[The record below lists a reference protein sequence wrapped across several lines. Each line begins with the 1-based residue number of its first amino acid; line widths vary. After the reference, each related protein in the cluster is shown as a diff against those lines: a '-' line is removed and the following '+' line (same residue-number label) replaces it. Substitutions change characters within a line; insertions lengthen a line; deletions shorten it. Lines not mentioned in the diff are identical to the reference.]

1 MISIDTAASR
11 VLFDRKSLIKLIV
24 PLIAE
29 QFLLICVGMADTMMV
44 SSVGEAAVSGISL
57 VDQINNLL
65 IQLFAALAAGGSVVC
80 AQYIGKRDEENASHS
95 AKQLVYS
102 ATLLAL
108 VIGAVAIAFN
118 APIID
123 MIYGALDA
131 DVRTNAITYFYLTA
145 ASFPFLA
152 LYNASAAL
160 MRAKGNSRISLI
172 LSLVMNAINIVGNAF
187 LIYIVH
193 LGVAGAAIATL
204 VSRIVGAV
212 VMTYLLTKPDKDMYL
227 KNIFSYRPDGAMIRK
242 ILHIG
247 IPNGVENCMF
257 HLGRLMVAGLVASF
271 GTAAIAAN
279 AVCGSVCGIPAIPG
293 SAIGMALVTVV
304 GQCIGA
310 GESKQAEVY
319 TRKLMVLSYVL
330 SAVMNIIMYA
340 FADPIVRIY
349 NISAEATDIAVIITK
364 SFAIASVLFWPASF
378 VLPNALRAAGDVRF
392 AMVISMISMWTMRVA
407 GSYVLGGWLGWGVYG
422 TWAGMYLDWV
432 LRTAFF
438 VVRFLRGKW
447 KYFKVV

>member
-1 MISIDTAASR
+1 MISIDTVASR

-65 IQLFAALAAGGSVVC
+65 IQLFAALAAGGSIVC

-172 LSLVMNAINIVGNAF
+172 LSLIMNLINIVGNAF
-187 LIYIVH
+187 LIYVVH

-204 VSRIVGAV
+204 VSRIVGAI
-212 VMTYLLTKPDKDMYL
+212 VMTYLLTKPDKAMYL

-279 AVCGSVCGIPAIPG
+279 AICNSVIGLLSIPG
-293 SAIGMALVTVV
+293 SAIGIALVTVV

-310 GESKQAEVY
+310 GETKQAERN
-319 TRKLMVLSYVL
+319 TRNLMLLSFFL
-330 SAVMNIIMYA
+330 CALMNLFMFTFASPII
-340 FADPIVRIY
+340 RIY
-349 NISAEATDIAVIITK
+349 NISTEATQIAVNIIRVYALT
-364 SFAIASVLFWPASF
+364 AIVFWPASF

-407 GSYVLGGWLGWGVYG
+407 GSYILGGWLGWGIYG

-432 LRTAFF
+432 VRTVFF
-438 VVRFLRGKW
+438 IVRFLRGKW